1 MSQHPALSGVYLFK
15 ELTPEELQIVA
26 AAAADRNLNPGEEV
40 FMTGEEAKSFYV
52 IVLGSVKIY
61 ANSSAGDA
69 MGIANLGTG
78 AHFGEMPFF
87 DHGNRSATAEALEP
101 TRMLEIAYAD
111 LETLFAAHPG
121 IALKVYR
128 TAARFMAT
136 RLRNTLGDLNQAKES
151 QLKAG

>member
-1 MSQHPALSGVYLFK
+1 MSQHQALSGVYLFK

-26 AAAADRNLNPGEEV
+26 HAANERNLSPGEEV
-40 FMTGEEAKSFYV
+40 FMTGEKANSFYV
-52 IVLGSVKIY
+52 IALGSVKIY
-61 ANSSAGDA
+61 SNSSEGDV

-87 DHGNRSATAEALEP
+87 DRGNRSATAQAIEP

-111 LETLFAAHPG
+111 LEQLFQAHPP

-136 RLRNTLGDLNQAKES
+136 RLRNTLGDLSQAKES
-151 QLKAG
+151 KLKAG